1 MPLIPAPSRSHTA
14 RLSSPSGG
22 SGRAAGR
29 LQSVAAILAELDAQL
44 PSR

>member
-1 MPLIPAPSRSHTA
+1 MPLIPAPSRSHSA
-14 RLSSPSGG
+14 RPSSLSERT
-22 SGRAAGR
+22 GRAPGR

>member
-1 MPLIPAPSRSHTA
+1 MPLIPAPSRSHAA
-14 RLSSPSGG
+14 RPSSPPGG

-29 LQSVAAILAELDAQL
+29 LQSVAAILADLDAQL

>member
-1 MPLIPAPSRSHTA
+1 MPLIPAPSANHSA

-22 SGRAAGR
+22 TGRAPGR
-29 LQSVAAILAELDAQL
+29 LQSVAAILADLDAQL